1 MSEMI
6 GPYEQTAE
14 AKAAYDARWQRL
26 LSLARLEQPDRM
38 PVGLHSFFW
47 PANYGGITY
56 KELMYDYDKA
66 KQVTLDAA
74 IELEPDGV
82 YPLLLGSTIGR
93 MLEKFDFKQLQW
105 PGHGVGDM
113 QPFQYLDREYMKA
126 EEYDDFLFDPT
137 GFYLHKYLPRVLG
150 VFEGFDKLPRFAGM
164 HYLRTMYGMRPFALP
179 EVRASFDRIVAAAEE
194 TNTLF
199 AHHLDWVQRLRAAG
213 FPLANGTV
221 ATSPYDI
228 IADYFR
234 GATGMMKDL
243 YRHKDKLKLVL
254 DKMSTIVT
262 RITIERQTGRPP
274 DRLHPHPLGAGRL
287 HEPEAVRGVLVAA
300 VPQDAD
306 GHDRGR
312 PDPDA
317 DVGIRLHQAP
327 GGHQGHSGRQ
337 VHLLVRA
344 HRPGEGLRGA
354 RRPRRPAR
362 QPLAFAADHRHAGG
376 GRCRRQA
383 PRGQHLEQGRL
394 HDARRRLR
402 HSGRDPGRQRARHV
416 QCGAEVRRLMQT
428 RREIALAGARQK
440 RLRDA
445 EILRRVAAAPVR
457 GGAAALRARLREEAL
472 ELVRTEHL
480 LEAAYSCRIVP
491 LEAPPAPFLRAG
503 GERLHAPR
511 LLPESGTLTALGC
524 AVCTAGPKIEARVR
538 ALFAGK
544 RPRWRWRSTS
554 WATRCCSRFRGG
566 PRTACWPTPCAR
578 D

>member
-179 EVRASFDRIVAAAEE
+179 EVRASIDRIGAAAEE

-262 RITIERQTGRPP
+262 RITIENARLAGHPIVFIPIHWAPDAFMSPKQFEEFWWPPFRKMLMGMIEADLIPMPMWESDCTKRLEVIKDIPAGKCIYWFERTDLVKAYEVLGDRVALRGNLSPSLLTTGT
-274 DRLHPHPLGAGRL
+274 
-287 HEPEAVRGVLVAA
+287 PEEVDAA
-300 VPQDAD
+300 VKHLVDNIWNKGGCMMLD
-306 GHDRGR
+306 GAFGI
-312 PDPDA
+312 PDETPVDN
-317 DVGIRLHQAP
+317 
-327 GGHQGHSGRQ
+327 
-337 VHLLVRA
+337 VRA
-344 HRPGEGLRGA
+344 MFNAA
-354 RRPRRPAR
+354 RKY
-362 QPLAFAADHRHAGG
+362 AG
-376 GRCRRQA
+376 
-383 PRGQHLEQGRL
+383 
-394 HDARRRLR
+394 
-402 HSGRDPGRQRARHV
+402 
-416 QCGAEVRRLMQT
+416 
-428 RREIALAGARQK
+428 
-440 RLRDA
+440 
-445 EILRRVAAAPVR
+445 
-457 GGAAALRARLREEAL
+457 
-472 ELVRTEHL
+472 
-480 LEAAYSCRIVP
+480 
-491 LEAPPAPFLRAG
+491 
-503 GERLHAPR
+503 
-511 LLPESGTLTALGC
+511 
-524 AVCTAGPKIEARVR
+524 
-538 ALFAGK
+538 
-544 RPRWRWRSTS
+544 
-554 WATRCCSRFRGG
+554 
-566 PRTACWPTPCAR
+566 
-578 D
+578 

>member
-262 RITIERQTGRPP
+262 RITIENARLAGHPIVFIPIHWAPDAFMSPKQFEEFWWPPFRKMLMGMIEADLIPMPMWESDCTKRLEVIKDIPAGKCIYWFERTDLVKAYEVLGDRVALRGNLSPSLLTTGT
-274 DRLHPHPLGAGRL
+274 
-287 HEPEAVRGVLVAA
+287 PEEVDAA
-300 VPQDAD
+300 VKHLVDNIWNKGGCMMLD
-306 GHDRGR
+306 GAFGI
-312 PDPDA
+312 PDETPVDN
-317 DVGIRLHQAP
+317 
-327 GGHQGHSGRQ
+327 
-337 VHLLVRA
+337 VRA
-344 HRPGEGLRGA
+344 MFNAA
-354 RRPRRPAR
+354 RKY
-362 QPLAFAADHRHAGG
+362 AG
-376 GRCRRQA
+376 
-383 PRGQHLEQGRL
+383 
-394 HDARRRLR
+394 
-402 HSGRDPGRQRARHV
+402 
-416 QCGAEVRRLMQT
+416 
-428 RREIALAGARQK
+428 
-440 RLRDA
+440 
-445 EILRRVAAAPVR
+445 
-457 GGAAALRARLREEAL
+457 
-472 ELVRTEHL
+472 
-480 LEAAYSCRIVP
+480 
-491 LEAPPAPFLRAG
+491 
-503 GERLHAPR
+503 
-511 LLPESGTLTALGC
+511 
-524 AVCTAGPKIEARVR
+524 
-538 ALFAGK
+538 
-544 RPRWRWRSTS
+544 
-554 WATRCCSRFRGG
+554 
-566 PRTACWPTPCAR
+566 
-578 D
+578 